1 MPADPWQ
8 AFLGTV
14 PAAPAKPKRE
24 DPWASFLGAPQPD
37 PPPAASDSEWE
48 ARGIVEVNRKTGETR
63 PLRQLAGALPG
74 VGPVEDPYAGRSIPS
89 IEAAQVLERT
99 ANATLGLGD
108 LYTQAEDAARRG
120 LRVLGKKILDPG
132 ATTAQASQAAG
143 PTLLKPPPDLL
154 VQQMEAPREKL
165 GQHLAAQGWTP
176 GMIATADTGLEAA
189 ALAAQVA
196 ADPQNLVSR
205 VPAALETAGQRTL
218 RKALGEGEIDA
229 LRASQRATEATAMR
243 DQALRTAD
251 EATAALEARATQPAA
266 APVEAMPHAGSDVSP
281 EAINRVARGD
291 RYVRVTPGGEVVPI
305 VNDVGAVDVRVNP
318 GEVKAVVAP
327 DGRLTV
333 EKGRPNAA
341 QARALSALREEPPVA
356 APAAEAPVP
365 DTFEIDAPEMDAEMR
380 RLLGLEE
387 ENAPASPGGDRGPL
401 AAGDPP
407 RPPGGEPLRPLPA
420 DGGAPAPPELR
431 TTGIKNAVVAEERA
445 ARGLS
450 EVEVD
455 LQRRGF
461 AKASATAQ
469 EQLARDPEAGR
480 FLAEEVAAKPRPLS
494 AEESAL
500 LVHERMRTQNLYH
513 STLDEVEAAMN
524 EGDEL
529 AAEAG
534 RARLATIEERM
545 NLNDEAARKTRYEQG
560 LGLAAGR
567 LMLKEDYSIA
577 RLVQRARVAGRGE
590 VPEEVRG
597 RLVALSRDLDAA
609 TSRIGEM
616 EERIAQMAAEREVK
630 NIRRQVGHE
639 IRRTRRAATR
649 QALDEEFTALS
660 REFGSK
666 AQTPRAG
673 IDPDLAVL
681 IGKMAKNR
689 VHAGIVGLEELV
701 DHIYVAVAPHVE
713 GLTRRDV
720 RDAISGYG
728 KTSEPSKD
736 EAAKLLAELKAQARL
751 VSALEDAQAGEAPL
765 RSGFQRGKPSDRV
778 RDLQRQVRDAMRAS
792 GIDRQASQGDQVRTA
807 LDAVK
812 ARLQNQIR
820 DLEKQIAA
828 GQRNPPRGK
837 IAYDAEASGLKA
849 ERDRL
854 AATLDSIDPRK
865 KPEMSDEQRLRMA
878 EASVE
883 RSIADLEARIAA
895 GGAPGKKPARALWS
909 PKIAALK
916 KQQQALREQ
925 LKTLRDAA
933 KPARDPEAARLKAFK
948 TRLDKRIAELEGQ
961 IASGALPAKRS
972 PRPLALDPQAMALR
986 SRVEELKLK
995 ADQEVRKLELA
1006 QRSRPRKMMDF
1017 LVKWRRA
1024 VLLSG
1029 TSTLFKLSAAAAT
1042 RTFLVTPVE
1051 ELIGAGI
1058 SKALPG
1064 IAAKAPIEGGGSASA
1079 IAKSFSRA
1087 MTKAVFEDSWKV
1099 LKEGKS
1105 SLDLLYGKKGV
1116 EPGSWLDF
1124 FGHLH
1129 GAMKNVPKQAAFA
1142 YAVEKQS
1149 QAALRA
1155 GLDLSEPALQATIAA
1170 RAYEYGSRAILMN
1183 DNTAVN
1189 CYRLAVGYL
1198 RNKERYGAAAALE
1211 FLFPIVKVPSNY
1223 VSEAGSYA
1231 AGSLRAAQLIL
1242 KRGVQGLSPEE
1253 ADTVLR
1259 NLKKQT
1265 VGGALLLTGYAAA
1278 SEIGGYYQKG
1288 EERPT
1293 EDVAPG
1299 DVRLFGATIP
1309 HLLLH
1314 TPAFEMLQVG
1324 ASLRRVHDRQ
1334 GSTWK
1339 GLLLSTKG
1347 LGEQVPF
1354 VEESIRG
1361 GRALESTSGAT
1372 SYLGDLLRGSTIPP
1386 DVQRAARVQ
1395 DQYEEPESGELLLQ
1409 YLGLGHV
1416 HATKRYPRNLYQA
1429 WEMGVPGLRKEV
1441 PAIPP

>member
-1 MPADPWQ
+1 MGDLFEVFAPKKKEADDFDALFSS
-8 AFLGTV
+8 AFGRPRGQVAPGNIDTQRRPRVQNADGTV
-14 PAAPAKPKRE
+14 STVRTISIGVDGKEVLLPTVSEDGRLVSDDEAVAQYRRTGRHLGVFDSPESATAYAQRLHEEQAAMTER
-24 DPWASFLGAPQPD
+24 S
-37 PPPAASDSEWE
+37 AASDSEWE

-99 ANATLGLGD
+99 ANATLGLGY

-132 ATTAQASQAAG
+132 ATTAQVSQAAG
-143 PTLLKPPPDLL
+143 PTLLKPLPDLL

-229 LRASQRATEATAMR
+229 LRASQRATEAAAMR

-251 EATAALEARATQPAA
+251 EATAALEARAAQPAA
-266 APVEAMPHAGSDVSP
+266 APIEAMPHAGSDVSP

-305 VNDVGAVDVRVNP
+305 VNDVGAVDARVNP
-318 GEVKAVVAP
+318 GEVKAVVSP

-333 EKGRPNAA
+333 EQGRPNAA
-341 QARALSALREEPPVA
+341 QARALSALREEPPAA
-356 APAAEAPVP
+356 APVAEAPMP

-387 ENAPASPGGDRGPL
+387 ENAPAPPGGDRGPL
-401 AAGDPP
+401 AAGGPP
-407 RPPGGEPLRPLPA
+407 RPPGGEPPRPLPA
-420 DGGAPAPPELR
+420 DGGAPAPPVRGVAEAPELR

-445 ARGLS
+445 ARELP
-450 EVEVD
+450 EVEVEA
-455 LQRRGF
+455 RRSFGDAYDA
-461 AKASATAQ
+461 AKARI
-469 EQLARDPEAGR
+469 EQDPDAGR
-480 FLAEEVAAKPRPLS
+480 RLADEVAAKPRPL
-494 AEESAL
+494 APEESATL
-500 LVHERMRTQNLYH
+500 IHDRMRLQNLYR
-513 STLDEVEAAMN
+513 STLDEIEAASKG
-524 EGDEL
+524 GDEL

-534 RARLATIEERM
+534 RVRLAEVEER
-545 NLNDEAARKTRYEQG
+545 LGRNDEAARKSGYEQG
-560 LGLAAGR
+560 LGLAAR
-567 LMLKEDYSIA
+567 RMMLKEDYSVA

-609 TSRIGEM
+609 TSKIGEM

-673 IDPDLAVL
+673 LDPDLAVL

-701 DHIYVAVAPHVE
+701 DHIYISVAPHVE

-728 KTSEPSKD
+728 QQGKAGLTRSEA
-736 EAAKLLAELKAQARL
+736 EAQLTELKKQARL
-751 VSALEDAQAGEAPL
+751 VSQLEDAEAGKLPAKASRKGKAASPPVAEL
-765 RSGFQRGKPSDRV
+765 RRRV
-778 RDLQRQVRDAMRAS
+778 REAVRA
-792 GIDRQASQGDQVRTA
+792 QG
-807 LDAVK
+807 LDEG
-812 ARLQNQIR
+812 ARLEAVR
-820 DLEKQIAA
+820 ARLEK
-828 GQRNPPRGK
+828 R
-837 IAYDAEASGLKA
+837 
-849 ERDRL
+849 
-854 AATLDSIDPRK
+854 
-865 KPEMSDEQRLRMA
+865 
-878 EASVE
+878 
-883 RSIADLEARIAA
+883 IADLE
-895 GGAPGKKPARALWS
+895 G
-909 PKIAALK
+909 
-916 KQQQALREQ
+916 Q
-925 LKTLRDAA
+925 LASGQFA
-933 KPARDPEAARLKAFK
+933 KPVRRAPV
-948 TRLDKRIAELEGQ
+948 
-961 IASGALPAKRS
+961 
-972 PRPLALDPQAMALR
+972 ALDPQAMALR
-986 SRVEELKLK
+986 SRVEELKRK

-1006 QRSRPRKMMDF
+1006 QRSRPRKTMDF

-1058 SKALPG
+1058 SKVLPG
-1064 IAAKAPIEGGGSASA
+1064 VAAKAPIEGGGSASA

-1087 MTKAVFEDSWKV
+1087 MTRAVYEDSWKV

-1129 GAMKNVPKQAAFA
+1129 GAMKNVPKQAAFV

-1253 ADTVLR
+1253 ADAVLR

-1265 VGGALLLTGYAAA
+1265 LGGIFLLTGYAAA

-1293 EDVAPG
+1293 EDVQPG

-1339 GLLLSTKG
+1339 GLLVSTKG
-1347 LGEQVPF
+1347 LAEQVPF

-1372 SYLGDLLRGSTIPP
+1372 AYMGDLLRGSTIPP
-1386 DVQRAARVQ
+1386 DIQRAARVQ
-1395 DQYEEPESGELLLQ
+1395 DQYEEPEGGELLLQ
-1409 YLGLGHV
+1409 YLGLGHI
-1416 HATKRYPRNLYQA
+1416 HATKRYPRDLYQA
-1429 WEMGVPGLRKEV
+1429 WEMGVPGLRKDV